1 MVICILLL
9 AQLLAGFAMTPQ
21 VTELENLITALKK
34 ALRAYN
40 HKSGIPNGPVHGDLR
55 IKAKEAGL
63 SVQEN
68 SSLQELLEQTQARIQ
83 AEILKEFHR
92 RSNDNTSPL
101 NTNPQKKR

>member
-9 AQLLAGFAMTPQ
+9 VQLLAGFAMTPQ

-40 HKSGIPNGPVHGDLR
+40 HKRGIPNGPIGADLR
-55 IKAKEAGL
+55 RKAKEAGM
-63 SVQEN
+63 SVQEH

-92 RSNDNTSPL
+92 RLNDDTSPL
-101 NTNPQKKR
+101 NNSPQKR